1 MDAWAAKKIE
11 AKQKTVPFVYM
22 LECSDGTF
30 YTGWAVDLARRLAA
44 HNAGQGAR
52 YTKGRRPVRL
62 AYQEVADS
70 PSRARLR
77 EAALRRLK
85 RKDKIALCER
95 GTKNG

>member
-1 MDAWAAKKIE
+1 MDAWADKEIK
-11 AKQKTVPFVYM
+11 AKQKTMPFVYM

-30 YTGWAVDLARRLAA
+30 YTGWSVDLAERLAA
-44 HNAGQGAR
+44 HNAGRGAR

-70 PSRARLR
+70 PSWARRR